1 MKHSTKKEEKAI
13 LEVVNN
19 YKTILCKLIKSGKNL
34 NQEGMLF
41 DPKSSYQ
48 AFWRTSSRE
57 FLSSDEREI
66 CRINFSLSALVR
78 KEAEIIWNEFF
89 FPIDKFYWMAK
100 YNRST
105 YYRLRA
111 KAITNFYNL
120 IR

>member
-13 LEVVNN
+13 IEVVTN

-41 DPKSSYQ
+41 APKSTYQ